1 MTMMKTTLD
10 YDAGCFECGVALK
23 AGVNV
28 TLVQNPESGKWRAYC
43 EEHAPADE
51 AASEPGPVLADE
63 EPEETPDEEAEV
75 APEPVAPA
83 PVATAGALACGF
95 CGTDRDLEG
104 SRFASAK
111 HPNRALG
118 QHKRKC
124 PSNPANGGTPAAA
137 ATPAVPEAAPVTTLP
152 ASTGTTTSAGVLADE
167 PRELDGEAPKPEPTA
182 PAPKIKPAP
191 KFKPPKP
198 DGPFEPMFS
207 KTGLELVNDI
217 VIVFP
222 SPVLLLGPTG
232 MGKSVLVRYAT
243 RVIAEA
249 LGHEYTYK
257 AVNAHPALDIS
268 QIVGFQRP
276 INTPTGIALEW
287 ADGALTKQVRDG
299 GAFLFEEATR
309 SPETTS
315 RLFSLL
321 DDGFRDWPT
330 PENPNEDRTDV
341 HPNFWFLATANPTGK
356 GYTTQMMDKAL
367 ESRFVIF
374 DVREPLADEVGIL
387 AAKVGQDVA
396 EKLMRFATD
405 MRKGAETYVSTRDL
419 SLTAQLM
426 VKGMNIKKA
435 VRAAIVEKFSKQ
447 ADAVNTLFTA
457 HF

>member
-1 MTMMKTTLD
+1 MTTMKTTLG
-10 YDAGCFECGVALK
+10 YDAGCFECGVDLK
-23 AGVNV
+23 AGVDV

-51 AASEPGPVLADE
+51 AVSEPDPVLADE
-63 EPEETPDEEAEV
+63 EPEETPDEEAEA

-83 PVATAGALACGF
+83 PMAPAGALACPY

-104 SRFASAK
+104 NRFWSAK
-111 HPNRALG
+111 HPKRALG

-124 PSNPANGGTPAAA
+124 PSNPANGGTPAAT
-137 ATPAVPEAAPVTTLP
+137 TPAVPEAAPVTITP

-167 PRELDGEAPKPEPTA
+167 PRQLDNEAPEPEPATPAPKPK
-182 PAPKIKPAP
+182 PKF
-191 KFKPPKP
+191 KFKPPKA
-198 DGPFEPMFS
+198 DGTLEPMFS
-207 KTGLELVNDI
+207 KAGHGLIDDI
-217 VIVFP
+217 TMVFP

-257 AVNAHPALDIS
+257 AINAHPALDIS

-330 PENPNEDRTDV
+330 PENPNEDRTEV
-341 HPNFWFLATANPTGK
+341 HPNFWFLATANPAGK

-387 AAKVGQDVA
+387 AAKIGQEPA

-405 MRKGAETYVSTRDL
+405 MRAGPETYVSTRDL

-426 VKGMNIKKA
+426 FKGMDMKKA

-447 ADAVNTLFTA
+447 ADAVKTLFTA